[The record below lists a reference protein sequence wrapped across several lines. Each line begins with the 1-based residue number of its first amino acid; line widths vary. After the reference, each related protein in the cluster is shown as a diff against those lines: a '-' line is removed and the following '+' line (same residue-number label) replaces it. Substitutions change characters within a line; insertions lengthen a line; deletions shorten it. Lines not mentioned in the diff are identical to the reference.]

1 MDFHSGPAAFLPCNA
16 ANLRYNRSRE
26 FLLMRMFRGR
36 KSQSIAAARRRD
48 MVQQFTESQVE
59 RMLGIG
65 RAKLGYW
72 ARLHLVSPR
81 ARWGTRF
88 YSFTDLVALEAIR
101 RIAENR
107 VPVRRLQR
115 ALAAFETASG
125 APAPALAS
133 LRLTSNGTE
142 VVVHAADP
150 ESQPFEP
157 LTGQYVF
164 DFDAAAFLRSG
175 DGASAAERPDNVRAM
190 ASYTAEYWFE
200 IAMTCDAVA
209 DTLPQAA
216 DAYAKA
222 VALAPEWVE
231 AHINYG
237 TTLYQLER
245 MPEARQEFS
254 LAVQLDPRNALAQ
267 FNLGCVLEHD
277 GETQLAITHLRE
289 AVELAPQMADAH
301 LNLALAY
308 ERVGRKHESTRHL
321 SFYLRYDPNGAWADF
336 ARTRLASQRPP
347 GDDSGKLTPFRRI
360 R

>member
-1 MDFHSGPAAFLPCNA
+1 MGAEGTCSWRSARQKIDLSGCGLCLQLA
-16 ANLRYNRSRE
+16 
-26 FLLMRMFRGR
+26 MKM
-36 KSQSIAAARRRD
+36 I
-48 MVQQFTESQVE
+48 QQFTESQVE

-72 ARLHLVSPR
+72 ARLRLVSPR
-81 ARWGTRF
+81 ARWGTKF
-88 YSFTDLVALEAIR
+88 YSFSDLVALEAIR
-101 RIAENR
+101 KMAEHR

-115 ALAAFETASG
+115 ALMALEQASG
-125 APAPALAS
+125 GPAPALAS
-133 LRLTSNGTE
+133 LRLSSNGTE
-142 VVVHAADP
+142 VVVHAAEP
-150 ESQPFEP
+150 SSQPFEP

-164 DFDAAAFLRSG
+164 DFDAAAQARRADSTRMG
-175 DGASAAERPDNVRAM
+175 ERTDNVRAM

-200 IAMTCDAVA
+200 IGMQCDASQ
-209 DTLPQAA
+209 DTLPQAG

-222 VALAPEWVE
+222 VAMAPEWVE

-245 MPEARQEFS
+245 MAEARKEFTN
-254 LAVQLDPRNALAQ
+254 AVTLEPRNALAQ

-277 GETQLAITHLRE
+277 GDTQLAIMHLRE

-308 ERVGRKHESTRHL
+308 EKVGRKHESTRHL
-321 SFYLRYDPNGAWADF
+321 SFYLRYDPNGPWADF
-336 ARTRLASQRPP
+336 ARTRLTAQRPP
-347 GDDSGKLTPFRRI
+347 GSGSDNLTPFRRV